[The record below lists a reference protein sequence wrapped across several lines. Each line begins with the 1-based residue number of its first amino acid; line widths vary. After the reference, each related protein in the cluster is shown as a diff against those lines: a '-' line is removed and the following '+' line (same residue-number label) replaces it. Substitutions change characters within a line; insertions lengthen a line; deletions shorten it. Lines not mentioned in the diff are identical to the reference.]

1 MRSAALPT
9 PDQQAVSLEEHG
21 ERVLLSIYGY
31 RSSYDLYCSAAK
43 RFGLS
48 FSDYAAI
55 VLARV
60 HGLPD
65 PSWTHVGRL
74 DISEVGGV
82 QLQLAANPAKP
93 ADIFNM
99 RARTDVAYRQVFKA
113 EAAKVGVSLPKYLG
127 YVLSYVHGE
136 PAVVDLNLGA
146 DDKILLFSRA
156 THEVKPGLYEAR
168 AS

>member
-1 MRSAALPT
+1 M
-9 PDQQAVSLEEHG
+9 EHG

-31 RSSYDLYCSAAK
+31 RSSYELYCSTAK

-65 PSWTHVGRL
+65 PSWTHVGAL
-74 DISEVGGV
+74 DISDVGGI
-82 QLQLAANPAKP
+82 QLQLPDDPEHPAA
-93 ADIFNM
+93 IFNM
-99 RARTDVAYRQVFKA
+99 RARTDVAYREVFKA
-113 EAAKVGVSLPKYLG
+113 EADKAGASLPKYLG

-136 PAVVDLNLGA
+136 PSVVDLNLDA
-146 DDKILLFSRA
+146 DDRVLRFTRA
-156 THEVKPGLYEAR
+156 RREVEPGVYEASAR

>member
-1 MRSAALPT
+1 MRSAALPA
-9 PDQQAVSLEEHG
+9 PDQQVVSLEEHG

-74 DISEVGGV
+74 DISDVGGI
-82 QLQLAANPAKP
+82 QLQFAANPTKP

-99 RARTDVAYRQVFKA
+99 RARTDVAYREVFKA
-113 EAAKVGVSLPKYLG
+113 EADKAGASLPKYLG
-127 YVLSYVHGE
+127 YALAYVHGE
-136 PAVVDLNLGA
+136 PSVVDLDLDA
-146 DDKILLFSRA
+146 DDKVLRFTRA
-156 THEVKPGLYEAR
+156 RREVKPGVYEAR